1 MQLQDRCAVVT
12 GAARGIGR
20 AIALA
25 LARAGADVV
34 VNSSASRNAAEETA
48 RDICRLGR
56 RAIVCQA
63 DVSILEDVRRMV
75 GETLEALGK
84 IDILVNNA
92 GIFIN
97 SPIEHVSEED
107 WDRVMDVNLKGVFLC
122 CREAGR
128 HLIER
133 GREGA
138 IVNVASISARFPE
151 VNGGAYTPSKAGVIG
166 LTKLLAV
173 EWAKYNIRVNAV
185 SPGPVLTP
193 LQQAAYP
200 STALLAARNRA
211 IPMKRHGTPEEIA
224 EAVVFLAS
232 DRSSYMT
239 GEEITVDGGSQV
251 SMFALVNHMA
261 GSP

>member
-1 MQLQDRCAVVT
+1 MQLLDRCAIVT

-25 LARAGADVV
+25 LAQAGADVV
-34 VNSSASRNAAEETA
+34 VNNRASLNAAEETVQ
-48 RDICRLGR
+48 DICALGR

-75 GETLEALGK
+75 VETLDAFGK

-122 CREAGR
+122 CREIGR

-133 GREGA
+133 GRGGA

-151 VNGGAYTPSKAGVIG
+151 VNGGAYTPSKAGVLG

-173 EWAKYNIRVNAV
+173 EWAKYSIRVNAV
-185 SPGPVLTP
+185 SPGPVLTA
-193 LQQAAYP
+193 LQRAAYP
-200 STALLAARNRA
+200 NAALLAARNRA
-211 IPMKRHGTPEEIA
+211 IPMKRHARPEEIA
-224 EAVVFLAS
+224 EAVVFVAS
-232 DRSSYMT
+232 DRCSYMT

-251 SMFALVNHMA
+251 SMFELIHRMV
-261 GSP
+261 GST

>member
-25 LARAGADVV
+25 LARAGAHVV
-34 VNSSASRNAAEETA
+34 VNCSRSRKAAEETA
-48 RDICRLGR
+48 QDICNLGR

-63 DVSILEDVRRMV
+63 DVSILEDVRRMIRQ
-75 GETLEALGK
+75 TLDSLGK

-128 HLIER
+128 YLIER
-133 GREGA
+133 GRGGA

-151 VNGGAYTPSKAGVIG
+151 VNGGAYTPSKAGLIG

-200 STALLAARNRA
+200 SEALLSARNRA
-211 IPMKRHGTPEEIA
+211 IPMNRHGTPEEIA

-239 GEEITVDGGSQV
+239 GAEITVDGGSQV
-251 SMFALVNHMA
+251 SMFELVHRLVN
-261 GSP
+261 SS

>member
-1 MQLQDRCAVVT
+1 MQLLDRCAVVT

-34 VNSSASRNAAEETA
+34 VNSRASRNAAEETA
-48 RDICRLGR
+48 QDICTLGR

-75 GETLEALGK
+75 ANTLDAFGQ

-122 CREAGR
+122 CRETGR

-133 GREGA
+133 ARGGA
-138 IVNVASISARFPE
+138 IVNVASISARCPE
-151 VNGGAYTPSKAGVIG
+151 IDGGAYTPSKAGVIG
-166 LTKLLAV
+166 LTKLLAA

-185 SPGPVLTP
+185 SPGPVLTA
-193 LQQAAYP
+193 LQRAAYP
-200 STALLAARNRA
+200 NAALLAARNRA

-239 GEEITVDGGSQV
+239 GGEITVDGGSQV
-251 SMFALVNHMA
+251 SMFELIHRMA